1 MISSSYF
8 AKYGSIV
15 MKHLF
20 AQTTKLYP
28 HQEQALL
35 KLHDLAVKGELNP
48 KRSHG
53 RKSAFLLIGVGCGKT
68 VILQSAPYILGQHIL
83 GRQVIFLSD
92 NCTLRQRVMDD
103 FPIKQ
108 VGKKYVPNQEGWP
121 LYKYGLLSPETPPPQ
136 IVELKP
142 DSNTY
147 RFDYQAADI
156 LVTNR
161 QFLINLVKNGVI
173 DRDAVGLIVV
183 DEAHHSAA
191 KTYREIFNR
200 FDNAS
205 LVFLTGSRNRGDGE
219 ELPFIQY
226 ETVESEE
233 DNGQIVLKRA
243 PKPDFEFTI
252 QDAWK
257 QNSPIIKQI
266 AFSPARSEAFRVEE
280 DGKESEYT
288 VEEFF
293 LKAETDRQWFR
304 HCILANSFCEPVLN
318 RAVEILEL
326 KRQGNRP
333 HKMIIRALNILHAER
348 LYQLC
353 QNYTLLQGRVGL
365 VHSKLEAYDSEGRP
379 HEVIEK
385 FYKDEYIALIH
396 VSMIGEGFNEPYA
409 SVSVPLCVMRSIQKA
424 EQEFGRIIRKVDG
437 TYPSNDVD
445 FQSDNLAVVVT
456 HAALGIDDLF
466 NKFSEGEEAI
476 LVEEE
481 SEQEEIQRH
490 RVLSDKY
497 SAGDELLHLSS
508 TDGLHIGDQVMV
520 KTYDN
525 LGKEQKYYF
534 QIEDVVG
541 DGTLQ
546 VTPISVDIPKDS
558 PARKSYKTDDDT
570 IQFKGHIG
578 LEWYLLIDGEYISIN
593 DYCRKEAIKRKGFNL
608 DKDGEVVTSSGR
620 KIKYLETE
628 AYQLILE
635 GIERESEKI
644 EIPYSQLVSC
654 RPDQEKKDRQQYYQK
669 QVKGAIL
676 NLLSNK
682 FLVPDGKDGTSL
694 IGLELECIKGYSQ
707 KIAKKNLDFLMS
719 QIFGYVKRQ
728 TGKEWG
734 DHQTDD
740 EYEAAKKLAFEK
752 LQEVRSEIKKR
763 HGYKDL
769 LDLIE

>member
-1 MISSSYF
+1 MR
-8 AKYGSIV
+8 
-15 MKHLF
+15 HLF
-20 AQTTKLYP
+20 DQKTKLYP
-28 HQEQALL
+28 HQEQSLL

-48 KRSHG
+48 QRSQG

-103 FPIKQ
+103 FPTKQ
-108 VGKKYVPNQEGWP
+108 VGKKYVPNQQGWP
-121 LYKYGLLSPETPPPQ
+121 LYKYGLLSPETPAPK

-142 DSNTY
+142 ESNTY

-173 DRDAVGLIVV
+173 NPDAVGLIVV

-191 KTYREIFNR
+191 KTYLDIFNY

-219 ELPFIQY
+219 PLPFIQY

-233 DNGQIVLKRA
+233 ENGQIVLKRA

-257 QNSPIIKQI
+257 QKSPIIKKI

-280 DGKESEYT
+280 DGEEHEYT

-304 HCILANSFCEPVLN
+304 HCILANSFCEPVLDK
-318 RAVEILEL
+318 AVEILEL
-326 KRQGNRP
+326 KRQGNLP
-333 HKMIIRALNILHAER
+333 HKMIIRALNIFHAKR

-353 QNYTLLQGRVGL
+353 QNYSLLQGRVGL
-365 VHSKLEAYDSEGRP
+365 VHSKLGLYDSEGRP

-437 TYPSNDVD
+437 TYQSNDVD

-456 HAALGIDDLF
+456 HDALGINELF

-476 LVEEE
+476 LLEEE
-481 SEQEEIQRH
+481 GEEEEEIQRH
-490 RVLSDKY
+490 RVLTDDY

-508 TDGLHIGDQVMV
+508 TDGLDTGDQVMV
-520 KTYDN
+520 KKCDDF
-525 LGKEQKYYF
+525 GKEQKYYF
-534 QIEDVVG
+534 HIKDVVG
-541 DGTLQ
+541 NGTLK
-546 VTPISVDIPKDS
+546 VTPLLVDIPKDS
-558 PARKSYKTDDDT
+558 PARKSYNNDDDA

-578 LEWYLLIDGEYISIN
+578 LEWYLLIDGEHISIN
-593 DYCRKEAIKRKGFNL
+593 DYCRKQAIKRKGFNL
-608 DKDGEVVTSSGR
+608 DKDGEVVTSSGK
-620 KIKYLETE
+620 KIKHFETE

-654 RPDQEKKDRQQYYQK
+654 RPDQEKKDRQQSYRK
-669 QVKGAIL
+669 QVSGAIY
-676 NLLSNK
+676 NLLSDQ

-694 IGLELECIKGYSQ
+694 IDLELECLKGCSQ
-707 KIAKKNLDFLMS
+707 KTAKKNSDFLMS

-740 EYEAAKKLAFEK
+740 EYESAKKLALEK

>member
-1 MISSSYF
+1 MITSSYF
-8 AKYGSIV
+8 AKYNSIV
-15 MKHLF
+15 MRHLF
-20 AQTTKLYP
+20 DQKTELYP
-28 HQEQALL
+28 HQEQSLL

-48 KRSHG
+48 KRSQG

-108 VGKKYVPNQEGWP
+108 VGKKYVPIQQGWP
-121 LYKYGLLSPETPPPQ
+121 LYKYGLLSPDTPPPQ

-142 DSNTY
+142 DSKTY

-173 DRDAVGLIVV
+173 NPDAVGLIVV

-191 KTYREIFNR
+191 KTYLDIFNY

-219 ELPFIQY
+219 PLPFIQY
-226 ETVESEE
+226 ENVESEE

-257 QNSPIIKQI
+257 QKSPIIKKI

-280 DGKESEYT
+280 DGKEYEYT

-304 HCILANSFCEPVLN
+304 QCILANSFCEPVLN

-333 HKMIIRALNILHAER
+333 HKMIIRALNIHHADR

-353 QNYTLLQGRVGL
+353 QNYSLLQGRVGL
-365 VHSKLEAYDSEGRP
+365 VHSKLEEYDSEGRP

-437 TYPSNDVD
+437 TDPSNDVD

-456 HAALGIDDLF
+456 HAALGIDKLF
-466 NKFSEGEEAI
+466 NKFLAGEEAI

-481 SEQEEIQRH
+481 SEEEEIKRH
-490 RVLSDKY
+490 RVLTDNY

-508 TDGLHIGDQVMV
+508 TDGLHTGDQVMV

-546 VTPISVDIPKDS
+546 VTPISVEIPKDS
-558 PARKSYKTDDDT
+558 PARKSYNNDDDA

-593 DYCRKEAIKRKGFNL
+593 DYRRKEVIKKRNFDL
-608 DKDGEVVTSSGR
+608 DKDGEIINSSGI
-620 KIKYLETE
+620 KIKNFGPELH
-628 AYQLILE
+628 QGIVDLIEHEL
-635 GIERESEKI
+635 KTI
-644 EIPYSQLVSC
+644 EIPYNQLVSC
-654 RPDQEKKDRQQYYQK
+654 RPDQEKKDRQQSYRK
-669 QVKGAIL
+669 QVNRAIY
-676 NLLSNK
+676 NLLSDQL
-682 FLVPDGKDGTSL
+682 FVPDGKDGTSL
-694 IGLELECIKGYSQ
+694 IELELECLKGCSQ
-707 KIAKKNLDFLMS
+707 KTAEKNSDFLMS

-728 TGKEWG
+728 TGKEWR

>member
-1 MISSSYF
+1 MR
-8 AKYGSIV
+8 
-15 MKHLF
+15 HLF
-20 AQTTKLYP
+20 DQKTELYP
-28 HQEQALL
+28 HQEQSLL

-48 KRSHG
+48 KRSQG

-108 VGKKYVPNQEGWP
+108 VGKKYVPIQQGWP
-121 LYKYGLLSPETPPPQ
+121 LYKYGLLSPDTPPPQ

-142 DSNTY
+142 DSKTY

-173 DRDAVGLIVV
+173 NPDAVGLIVV

-191 KTYREIFNR
+191 KTYLDIFNY

-219 ELPFIQY
+219 PLPFIQY
-226 ETVESEE
+226 ENVESEE

-257 QNSPIIKQI
+257 QKSPIIKKI

-280 DGKESEYT
+280 DGKEYEYT

-304 HCILANSFCEPVLN
+304 QCILANSFCEPVLN

-333 HKMIIRALNILHAER
+333 HKMIIRALNIHHADR

-353 QNYTLLQGRVGL
+353 QNYSLLQGRVGL
-365 VHSKLEAYDSEGRP
+365 VHSKLEEYDSEGRP

-437 TYPSNDVD
+437 TDPSNDVD

-456 HAALGIDDLF
+456 HAALGIDKLF
-466 NKFSEGEEAI
+466 NKFLAGEEAI

-481 SEQEEIQRH
+481 SEEEEIKRH
-490 RVLSDKY
+490 RVLTDNY

-508 TDGLHIGDQVMV
+508 TDGLHTGDQVMV

-546 VTPISVDIPKDS
+546 VTPISVEIPKDS
-558 PARKSYKTDDDT
+558 PARKSYNNDDDA

-593 DYCRKEAIKRKGFNL
+593 DYRRKEVIKKRNFDL
-608 DKDGEVVTSSGR
+608 DKDGEIINSSGI
-620 KIKYLETE
+620 KIKNFGPELH
-628 AYQLILE
+628 QGIVDLIEHEL
-635 GIERESEKI
+635 KTI
-644 EIPYSQLVSC
+644 EIPYNQLVSC
-654 RPDQEKKDRQQYYQK
+654 RPDQEKKDRQQSYRK
-669 QVKGAIL
+669 QVNRAIY
-676 NLLSNK
+676 NLLSDQL
-682 FLVPDGKDGTSL
+682 FVPDGKDGTSL
-694 IGLELECIKGYSQ
+694 IELELECLKGCSQ
-707 KIAKKNLDFLMS
+707 KTAEKNSDFLMS

-728 TGKEWG
+728 TGKEWR